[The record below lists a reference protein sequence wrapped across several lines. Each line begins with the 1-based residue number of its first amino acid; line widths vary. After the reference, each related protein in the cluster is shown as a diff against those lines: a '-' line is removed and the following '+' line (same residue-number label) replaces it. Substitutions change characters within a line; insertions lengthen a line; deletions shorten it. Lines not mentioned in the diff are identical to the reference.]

1 MVKKDL
7 KKYND
12 WKASQA
18 NENENS
24 EAGLNG
30 NLT

>member
-12 WKASQA
+12 WKASQS
-18 NENENS
+18 NENDNS

-30 NLT
+30 I